1 MDADLAAGSDRTDP
15 ASVKEQKMS
24 ESIAEIKKQL
34 QAASLPGLP
43 DFLKDHETF
52 IRTYETDERSGVK
65 KLVEQARK
73 QIDAYEK
80 ELKRTESMKRFEK
93 EYDSYSYI
101 CGIDEVG
108 RGPLAGPV
116 VAGTVILP
124 KNCDILYLND
134 SKQLSE
140 KKREELYEVIM
151 EKAVSTGLG
160 FVTPERIDE
169 INILQATYEA
179 MRMAIGELDP
189 VPDLLL
195 NDAVTIPEV
204 TIRQV
209 PIIKGDA
216 KSISIAAASIIAKV
230 TRDRLMTEYE
240 KTYPGYGF
248 AANKGYG
255 SAEHIAAIRELGPP
269 EELYQEL
276 SIGGVMRLSSLFTQ
290 GNQQIQENS
299 RDMSFS
305 TLEKG
310 LRNGM
315 KEMEGKMPGQS
326 VTGEV
331 IEADGQDILLA
342 IGKNQLL
349 RARLSLAMNVEAGQQ
364 LTFGIKSIGGMKV
377 VLSPLFENMTS
388 GSGAEK
394 ALELAGLPRNE
405 ETMKMVEAMMKEGM
419 KLDPDSL
426 SSMYRTV
433 NAHMDADI
441 NTLVQLNR
449 MGLPVTEENITQ
461 LQSYKNYEGQVTEG
475 VKILM
480 GEVAEQLS
488 SLAASD
494 NPEDV
499 FTFLKVVLGEPSGT
513 ENVQTEENM
522 AGDDNVIQTFK
533 NAVMTEAPEE
543 NAGKEKLPFMPG
555 MAEQAGEKGLGMA
568 LSDVLQKAGFPEET
582 VNACLKGE
590 LPAKELLTE
599 LGRLVKDGR
608 LSTEQKNGILEL
620 LKDNEFLEN
629 LKKGLTEKFLLTP
642 DEVGEDGQV
651 EKLYER
657 LDSQLSRMN
666 QALQGMAKENP
677 ALSQS
682 IQNLS
687 SNVEFMNQ
695 LNQMFTYVQLPLKL
709 SGQEAAGELY
719 VYTNKKNLAKKD
731 GQVSALLHL
740 DLEHLGEIDIH
751 VSLRDSHVS
760 TKFCLSDEKAL
771 DLVAANIDT
780 LNQRLM
786 KRGYSM
792 DASFEQKDKAQHP
805 IDEMLDRDKKVSSK
819 EKVLISSSS
828 FDARA

>member
-1 MDADLAAGSDRTDP
+1 
-15 ASVKEQKMS
+15 
-24 ESIAEIKKQL
+24 
-34 QAASLPGLP
+34 
-43 DFLKDHETF
+43 
-52 IRTYETDERSGVK
+52 
-65 KLVEQARK
+65 
-73 QIDAYEK
+73 
-80 ELKRTESMKRFEK
+80 
-93 EYDSYSYI
+93 
-101 CGIDEVG
+101 
-108 RGPLAGPV
+108 
-116 VAGTVILP
+116 
-124 KNCDILYLND
+124 
-134 SKQLSE
+134 
-140 KKREELYEVIM
+140 
-151 EKAVSTGLG
+151 
-160 FVTPERIDE
+160 
-169 INILQATYEA
+169 
-179 MRMAIGELDP
+179 
-189 VPDLLL
+189 
-195 NDAVTIPEV
+195 
-204 TIRQV
+204 
-209 PIIKGDA
+209 
-216 KSISIAAASIIAKV
+216 
-230 TRDRLMTEYE
+230 
-240 KTYPGYGF
+240 
-248 AANKGYG
+248 
-255 SAEHIAAIRELGPP
+255 
-269 EELYQEL
+269 
-276 SIGGVMRLSSLFTQ
+276 MRLSSLFTQ

-349 RARLSLAMNVEAGQQ
+349 RARLSLAMDVEAGQQ

-405 ETMKMVEAMMKEGM
+405 EIMKMVEAMMKEGM

-608 LSTEQKNGILEL
+608 LPTEQKNGILEL

-651 EKLYER
+651 EKLYGR

>member
-1 MDADLAAGSDRTDP
+1 
-15 ASVKEQKMS
+15 
-24 ESIAEIKKQL
+24 
-34 QAASLPGLP
+34 
-43 DFLKDHETF
+43 
-52 IRTYETDERSGVK
+52 
-65 KLVEQARK
+65 
-73 QIDAYEK
+73 
-80 ELKRTESMKRFEK
+80 
-93 EYDSYSYI
+93 
-101 CGIDEVG
+101 
-108 RGPLAGPV
+108 
-116 VAGTVILP
+116 
-124 KNCDILYLND
+124 
-134 SKQLSE
+134 
-140 KKREELYEVIM
+140 
-151 EKAVSTGLG
+151 
-160 FVTPERIDE
+160 
-169 INILQATYEA
+169 
-179 MRMAIGELDP
+179 
-189 VPDLLL
+189 
-195 NDAVTIPEV
+195 
-204 TIRQV
+204 
-209 PIIKGDA
+209 
-216 KSISIAAASIIAKV
+216 
-230 TRDRLMTEYE
+230 
-240 KTYPGYGF
+240 
-248 AANKGYG
+248 
-255 SAEHIAAIRELGPP
+255 
-269 EELYQEL
+269 
-276 SIGGVMRLSSLFTQ
+276 MRLSSLFTQ

-349 RARLSLAMNVEAGQQ
+349 RARLSLAMDVEAGQQ

-394 ALELAGLPRNE
+394 ALELAGLQRNE

-568 LSDVLQKAGFPEET
+568 LSDVLQKAGFSEET

-599 LGRLVKDGR
+599 LGRVVKDGR

-786 KRGYSM
+786 KRGYSV

>member
-1 MDADLAAGSDRTDP
+1 
-15 ASVKEQKMS
+15 
-24 ESIAEIKKQL
+24 
-34 QAASLPGLP
+34 
-43 DFLKDHETF
+43 
-52 IRTYETDERSGVK
+52 
-65 KLVEQARK
+65 
-73 QIDAYEK
+73 
-80 ELKRTESMKRFEK
+80 
-93 EYDSYSYI
+93 
-101 CGIDEVG
+101 
-108 RGPLAGPV
+108 
-116 VAGTVILP
+116 
-124 KNCDILYLND
+124 
-134 SKQLSE
+134 
-140 KKREELYEVIM
+140 
-151 EKAVSTGLG
+151 
-160 FVTPERIDE
+160 
-169 INILQATYEA
+169 
-179 MRMAIGELDP
+179 
-189 VPDLLL
+189 
-195 NDAVTIPEV
+195 
-204 TIRQV
+204 
-209 PIIKGDA
+209 
-216 KSISIAAASIIAKV
+216 
-230 TRDRLMTEYE
+230 
-240 KTYPGYGF
+240 
-248 AANKGYG
+248 
-255 SAEHIAAIRELGPP
+255 
-269 EELYQEL
+269 
-276 SIGGVMRLSSLFTQ
+276 MRLSSLFTQ

-349 RARLSLAMNVEAGQQ
+349 RARLSLAMDVEAGQQ

-568 LSDVLQKAGFPEET
+568 LSDVLQKAGFSEET

-629 LKKGLTEKFLLTP
+629 LKKGLTEKFFLTP

>member
-1 MDADLAAGSDRTDP
+1 
-15 ASVKEQKMS
+15 
-24 ESIAEIKKQL
+24 
-34 QAASLPGLP
+34 
-43 DFLKDHETF
+43 
-52 IRTYETDERSGVK
+52 
-65 KLVEQARK
+65 
-73 QIDAYEK
+73 
-80 ELKRTESMKRFEK
+80 
-93 EYDSYSYI
+93 
-101 CGIDEVG
+101 
-108 RGPLAGPV
+108 
-116 VAGTVILP
+116 
-124 KNCDILYLND
+124 
-134 SKQLSE
+134 
-140 KKREELYEVIM
+140 
-151 EKAVSTGLG
+151 
-160 FVTPERIDE
+160 
-169 INILQATYEA
+169 
-179 MRMAIGELDP
+179 
-189 VPDLLL
+189 
-195 NDAVTIPEV
+195 
-204 TIRQV
+204 
-209 PIIKGDA
+209 
-216 KSISIAAASIIAKV
+216 
-230 TRDRLMTEYE
+230 
-240 KTYPGYGF
+240 
-248 AANKGYG
+248 
-255 SAEHIAAIRELGPP
+255 
-269 EELYQEL
+269 
-276 SIGGVMRLSSLFTQ
+276 MRLSSLFTQ

-349 RARLSLAMNVEAGQQ
+349 RARLSLAMDVEAGQQ

-441 NTLVQLNR
+441 TTLVQLNR

-522 AGDDNVIQTFK
+522 AGDDNAIQTFK

-543 NAGKEKLPFMPG
+543 NAGKEKLSFMPG

-568 LSDVLQKAGFPEET
+568 LSDVLQKAGFSEET

-786 KRGYSM
+786 KRGYSV

>member
-1 MDADLAAGSDRTDP
+1 
-15 ASVKEQKMS
+15 
-24 ESIAEIKKQL
+24 
-34 QAASLPGLP
+34 
-43 DFLKDHETF
+43 
-52 IRTYETDERSGVK
+52 
-65 KLVEQARK
+65 
-73 QIDAYEK
+73 
-80 ELKRTESMKRFEK
+80 
-93 EYDSYSYI
+93 
-101 CGIDEVG
+101 
-108 RGPLAGPV
+108 
-116 VAGTVILP
+116 
-124 KNCDILYLND
+124 
-134 SKQLSE
+134 
-140 KKREELYEVIM
+140 
-151 EKAVSTGLG
+151 
-160 FVTPERIDE
+160 
-169 INILQATYEA
+169 
-179 MRMAIGELDP
+179 
-189 VPDLLL
+189 
-195 NDAVTIPEV
+195 
-204 TIRQV
+204 
-209 PIIKGDA
+209 
-216 KSISIAAASIIAKV
+216 
-230 TRDRLMTEYE
+230 
-240 KTYPGYGF
+240 
-248 AANKGYG
+248 
-255 SAEHIAAIRELGPP
+255 
-269 EELYQEL
+269 
-276 SIGGVMRLSSLFTQ
+276 MRLSSLFTQ

-349 RARLSLAMNVEAGQQ
+349 RARLSLAMDVEAGQQ

-394 ALELAGLPRNE
+394 ALGLAGLPRNE

-441 NTLVQLNR
+441 TTLVQLNR
-449 MGLPVTEENITQ
+449 MELPVTEENITQ

-568 LSDVLQKAGFPEET
+568 LSDVLQKAGVSEET

-786 KRGYSM
+786 KRGYSV

>member
-1 MDADLAAGSDRTDP
+1 
-15 ASVKEQKMS
+15 
-24 ESIAEIKKQL
+24 
-34 QAASLPGLP
+34 
-43 DFLKDHETF
+43 
-52 IRTYETDERSGVK
+52 
-65 KLVEQARK
+65 
-73 QIDAYEK
+73 
-80 ELKRTESMKRFEK
+80 
-93 EYDSYSYI
+93 
-101 CGIDEVG
+101 
-108 RGPLAGPV
+108 
-116 VAGTVILP
+116 
-124 KNCDILYLND
+124 
-134 SKQLSE
+134 
-140 KKREELYEVIM
+140 
-151 EKAVSTGLG
+151 
-160 FVTPERIDE
+160 
-169 INILQATYEA
+169 
-179 MRMAIGELDP
+179 
-189 VPDLLL
+189 
-195 NDAVTIPEV
+195 
-204 TIRQV
+204 
-209 PIIKGDA
+209 
-216 KSISIAAASIIAKV
+216 
-230 TRDRLMTEYE
+230 
-240 KTYPGYGF
+240 
-248 AANKGYG
+248 
-255 SAEHIAAIRELGPP
+255 
-269 EELYQEL
+269 
-276 SIGGVMRLSSLFTQ
+276 MRLSSLFTQ

-349 RARLSLAMNVEAGQQ
+349 RARLSLAMDVEAGQQ

-522 AGDDNVIQTFK
+522 AGDDNAIQAFK

-786 KRGYSM
+786 KRGYSV

>member
-1 MDADLAAGSDRTDP
+1 
-15 ASVKEQKMS
+15 
-24 ESIAEIKKQL
+24 
-34 QAASLPGLP
+34 
-43 DFLKDHETF
+43 
-52 IRTYETDERSGVK
+52 
-65 KLVEQARK
+65 
-73 QIDAYEK
+73 
-80 ELKRTESMKRFEK
+80 
-93 EYDSYSYI
+93 
-101 CGIDEVG
+101 
-108 RGPLAGPV
+108 
-116 VAGTVILP
+116 
-124 KNCDILYLND
+124 
-134 SKQLSE
+134 
-140 KKREELYEVIM
+140 
-151 EKAVSTGLG
+151 
-160 FVTPERIDE
+160 
-169 INILQATYEA
+169 
-179 MRMAIGELDP
+179 
-189 VPDLLL
+189 
-195 NDAVTIPEV
+195 
-204 TIRQV
+204 
-209 PIIKGDA
+209 
-216 KSISIAAASIIAKV
+216 
-230 TRDRLMTEYE
+230 
-240 KTYPGYGF
+240 
-248 AANKGYG
+248 
-255 SAEHIAAIRELGPP
+255 
-269 EELYQEL
+269 
-276 SIGGVMRLSSLFTQ
+276 MRLSSLFTQ

-349 RARLSLAMNVEAGQQ
+349 RARLSLAMDVEAGQQ

-394 ALELAGLPRNE
+394 ALELAGLQRNE

-568 LSDVLQKAGFPEET
+568 LSDVLQKAGFSEET

-629 LKKGLTEKFLLTP
+629 LKMGLTEKFLLTP

-771 DLVAANIDT
+771 DLVEANIDT

-786 KRGYSM
+786 KRGYSV

>member
-1 MDADLAAGSDRTDP
+1 
-15 ASVKEQKMS
+15 
-24 ESIAEIKKQL
+24 
-34 QAASLPGLP
+34 
-43 DFLKDHETF
+43 
-52 IRTYETDERSGVK
+52 
-65 KLVEQARK
+65 
-73 QIDAYEK
+73 
-80 ELKRTESMKRFEK
+80 
-93 EYDSYSYI
+93 
-101 CGIDEVG
+101 
-108 RGPLAGPV
+108 
-116 VAGTVILP
+116 
-124 KNCDILYLND
+124 
-134 SKQLSE
+134 
-140 KKREELYEVIM
+140 
-151 EKAVSTGLG
+151 
-160 FVTPERIDE
+160 
-169 INILQATYEA
+169 
-179 MRMAIGELDP
+179 
-189 VPDLLL
+189 
-195 NDAVTIPEV
+195 
-204 TIRQV
+204 
-209 PIIKGDA
+209 
-216 KSISIAAASIIAKV
+216 
-230 TRDRLMTEYE
+230 
-240 KTYPGYGF
+240 
-248 AANKGYG
+248 
-255 SAEHIAAIRELGPP
+255 
-269 EELYQEL
+269 
-276 SIGGVMRLSSLFTQ
+276 MRLSSLFTQ

-349 RARLSLAMNVEAGQQ
+349 RARLSLAMDVEAGQQ

-441 NTLVQLNR
+441 TTLVQLNR

-555 MAEQAGEKGLGMA
+555 KAEQAGEKGLGMA
-568 LSDVLQKAGFPEET
+568 LSDVLQKAGFSEET

-599 LGRLVKDGR
+599 LGRVVKDGR

>member
-1 MDADLAAGSDRTDP
+1 
-15 ASVKEQKMS
+15 
-24 ESIAEIKKQL
+24 
-34 QAASLPGLP
+34 
-43 DFLKDHETF
+43 
-52 IRTYETDERSGVK
+52 
-65 KLVEQARK
+65 
-73 QIDAYEK
+73 
-80 ELKRTESMKRFEK
+80 
-93 EYDSYSYI
+93 
-101 CGIDEVG
+101 
-108 RGPLAGPV
+108 
-116 VAGTVILP
+116 
-124 KNCDILYLND
+124 
-134 SKQLSE
+134 
-140 KKREELYEVIM
+140 
-151 EKAVSTGLG
+151 
-160 FVTPERIDE
+160 
-169 INILQATYEA
+169 
-179 MRMAIGELDP
+179 
-189 VPDLLL
+189 
-195 NDAVTIPEV
+195 
-204 TIRQV
+204 
-209 PIIKGDA
+209 
-216 KSISIAAASIIAKV
+216 
-230 TRDRLMTEYE
+230 
-240 KTYPGYGF
+240 
-248 AANKGYG
+248 
-255 SAEHIAAIRELGPP
+255 
-269 EELYQEL
+269 
-276 SIGGVMRLSSLFTQ
+276 MRLSSLFTQ

-349 RARLSLAMNVEAGQQ
+349 RARLSLAMDVEAGQQ

-394 ALELAGLPRNE
+394 ALELAGLQRNE

-568 LSDVLQKAGFPEET
+568 LSDVLQKAGFSEET

-599 LGRLVKDGR
+599 LDRLVKDGR

>member
-1 MDADLAAGSDRTDP
+1 
-15 ASVKEQKMS
+15 
-24 ESIAEIKKQL
+24 
-34 QAASLPGLP
+34 
-43 DFLKDHETF
+43 
-52 IRTYETDERSGVK
+52 
-65 KLVEQARK
+65 
-73 QIDAYEK
+73 
-80 ELKRTESMKRFEK
+80 
-93 EYDSYSYI
+93 
-101 CGIDEVG
+101 
-108 RGPLAGPV
+108 
-116 VAGTVILP
+116 
-124 KNCDILYLND
+124 
-134 SKQLSE
+134 
-140 KKREELYEVIM
+140 
-151 EKAVSTGLG
+151 
-160 FVTPERIDE
+160 
-169 INILQATYEA
+169 
-179 MRMAIGELDP
+179 
-189 VPDLLL
+189 
-195 NDAVTIPEV
+195 
-204 TIRQV
+204 
-209 PIIKGDA
+209 
-216 KSISIAAASIIAKV
+216 
-230 TRDRLMTEYE
+230 
-240 KTYPGYGF
+240 
-248 AANKGYG
+248 
-255 SAEHIAAIRELGPP
+255 
-269 EELYQEL
+269 
-276 SIGGVMRLSSLFTQ
+276 MRLSSLFTQ

-349 RARLSLAMNVEAGQQ
+349 RARLSLAMDVEAGQQ

-394 ALELAGLPRNE
+394 ALELAGLQRNE

-568 LSDVLQKAGFPEET
+568 LSDVLQKAGFSEET

-786 KRGYSM
+786 KRGYSV

>member
-1 MDADLAAGSDRTDP
+1 
-15 ASVKEQKMS
+15 
-24 ESIAEIKKQL
+24 
-34 QAASLPGLP
+34 
-43 DFLKDHETF
+43 
-52 IRTYETDERSGVK
+52 
-65 KLVEQARK
+65 
-73 QIDAYEK
+73 
-80 ELKRTESMKRFEK
+80 
-93 EYDSYSYI
+93 
-101 CGIDEVG
+101 
-108 RGPLAGPV
+108 
-116 VAGTVILP
+116 
-124 KNCDILYLND
+124 
-134 SKQLSE
+134 
-140 KKREELYEVIM
+140 
-151 EKAVSTGLG
+151 
-160 FVTPERIDE
+160 
-169 INILQATYEA
+169 
-179 MRMAIGELDP
+179 
-189 VPDLLL
+189 
-195 NDAVTIPEV
+195 
-204 TIRQV
+204 
-209 PIIKGDA
+209 
-216 KSISIAAASIIAKV
+216 
-230 TRDRLMTEYE
+230 
-240 KTYPGYGF
+240 
-248 AANKGYG
+248 
-255 SAEHIAAIRELGPP
+255 
-269 EELYQEL
+269 
-276 SIGGVMRLSSLFTQ
+276 MRLSSLFTQ

-315 KEMEGKMPGQS
+315 KEMEGKMSGQS

-349 RARLSLAMNVEAGQQ
+349 RARLSLAMDVEAGQQ

-441 NTLVQLNR
+441 TTLVQLNR

-568 LSDVLQKAGFPEET
+568 LSDVLQKAGFSEET

-786 KRGYSM
+786 KRGYSV

>member
-1 MDADLAAGSDRTDP
+1 
-15 ASVKEQKMS
+15 
-24 ESIAEIKKQL
+24 
-34 QAASLPGLP
+34 
-43 DFLKDHETF
+43 
-52 IRTYETDERSGVK
+52 
-65 KLVEQARK
+65 
-73 QIDAYEK
+73 
-80 ELKRTESMKRFEK
+80 
-93 EYDSYSYI
+93 
-101 CGIDEVG
+101 
-108 RGPLAGPV
+108 
-116 VAGTVILP
+116 
-124 KNCDILYLND
+124 
-134 SKQLSE
+134 
-140 KKREELYEVIM
+140 
-151 EKAVSTGLG
+151 
-160 FVTPERIDE
+160 
-169 INILQATYEA
+169 
-179 MRMAIGELDP
+179 
-189 VPDLLL
+189 
-195 NDAVTIPEV
+195 
-204 TIRQV
+204 
-209 PIIKGDA
+209 
-216 KSISIAAASIIAKV
+216 
-230 TRDRLMTEYE
+230 
-240 KTYPGYGF
+240 
-248 AANKGYG
+248 
-255 SAEHIAAIRELGPP
+255 
-269 EELYQEL
+269 
-276 SIGGVMRLSSLFTQ
+276 MRLSSLFTQ

-349 RARLSLAMNVEAGQQ
+349 RARLSLAMDVEAGQQ

-441 NTLVQLNR
+441 TTLVQLNR

-543 NAGKEKLPFMPG
+543 NAGKEKLLFMPG
-555 MAEQAGEKGLGMA
+555 MAEQAGEKDLGMA
-568 LSDVLQKAGFPEET
+568 LSDVLQKAGFSEET

-599 LGRLVKDGR
+599 LGRVVKDGR

-786 KRGYSM
+786 KRGYSV

>member
-1 MDADLAAGSDRTDP
+1 
-15 ASVKEQKMS
+15 
-24 ESIAEIKKQL
+24 
-34 QAASLPGLP
+34 
-43 DFLKDHETF
+43 
-52 IRTYETDERSGVK
+52 
-65 KLVEQARK
+65 
-73 QIDAYEK
+73 
-80 ELKRTESMKRFEK
+80 
-93 EYDSYSYI
+93 
-101 CGIDEVG
+101 
-108 RGPLAGPV
+108 
-116 VAGTVILP
+116 
-124 KNCDILYLND
+124 
-134 SKQLSE
+134 
-140 KKREELYEVIM
+140 
-151 EKAVSTGLG
+151 
-160 FVTPERIDE
+160 
-169 INILQATYEA
+169 
-179 MRMAIGELDP
+179 
-189 VPDLLL
+189 
-195 NDAVTIPEV
+195 
-204 TIRQV
+204 
-209 PIIKGDA
+209 
-216 KSISIAAASIIAKV
+216 
-230 TRDRLMTEYE
+230 
-240 KTYPGYGF
+240 
-248 AANKGYG
+248 
-255 SAEHIAAIRELGPP
+255 
-269 EELYQEL
+269 
-276 SIGGVMRLSSLFTQ
+276 MRLSSLFTQ

-349 RARLSLAMNVEAGQQ
+349 RARLSLAMDVEAGQQ

-394 ALELAGLPRNE
+394 ALELAGLPRNG

-568 LSDVLQKAGFPEET
+568 LSDVLQKAGFSEET

-740 DLEHLGEIDIH
+740 DLKHLGEIDIH

>member
-1 MDADLAAGSDRTDP
+1 
-15 ASVKEQKMS
+15 
-24 ESIAEIKKQL
+24 
-34 QAASLPGLP
+34 
-43 DFLKDHETF
+43 
-52 IRTYETDERSGVK
+52 
-65 KLVEQARK
+65 
-73 QIDAYEK
+73 
-80 ELKRTESMKRFEK
+80 
-93 EYDSYSYI
+93 
-101 CGIDEVG
+101 
-108 RGPLAGPV
+108 
-116 VAGTVILP
+116 
-124 KNCDILYLND
+124 
-134 SKQLSE
+134 
-140 KKREELYEVIM
+140 
-151 EKAVSTGLG
+151 
-160 FVTPERIDE
+160 
-169 INILQATYEA
+169 
-179 MRMAIGELDP
+179 
-189 VPDLLL
+189 
-195 NDAVTIPEV
+195 
-204 TIRQV
+204 
-209 PIIKGDA
+209 
-216 KSISIAAASIIAKV
+216 
-230 TRDRLMTEYE
+230 
-240 KTYPGYGF
+240 
-248 AANKGYG
+248 
-255 SAEHIAAIRELGPP
+255 
-269 EELYQEL
+269 
-276 SIGGVMRLSSLFTQ
+276 MRLSSLFTQ

-349 RARLSLAMNVEAGQQ
+349 RARLSLAMDVEAGQQ

-394 ALELAGLPRNE
+394 ALELAGLQRNE

-441 NTLVQLNR
+441 TTLVQLNR

-513 ENVQTEENM
+513 ENVQTEKNM

-555 MAEQAGEKGLGMA
+555 MAEQAGEKDLGMA
-568 LSDVLQKAGFPEET
+568 LSDVLQKAGFSEET

-599 LGRLVKDGR
+599 LGRVVKDGR

-786 KRGYSM
+786 KRGYSV

>member
-1 MDADLAAGSDRTDP
+1 
-15 ASVKEQKMS
+15 
-24 ESIAEIKKQL
+24 
-34 QAASLPGLP
+34 
-43 DFLKDHETF
+43 
-52 IRTYETDERSGVK
+52 
-65 KLVEQARK
+65 
-73 QIDAYEK
+73 
-80 ELKRTESMKRFEK
+80 
-93 EYDSYSYI
+93 
-101 CGIDEVG
+101 
-108 RGPLAGPV
+108 
-116 VAGTVILP
+116 
-124 KNCDILYLND
+124 
-134 SKQLSE
+134 
-140 KKREELYEVIM
+140 
-151 EKAVSTGLG
+151 
-160 FVTPERIDE
+160 
-169 INILQATYEA
+169 
-179 MRMAIGELDP
+179 
-189 VPDLLL
+189 
-195 NDAVTIPEV
+195 
-204 TIRQV
+204 
-209 PIIKGDA
+209 
-216 KSISIAAASIIAKV
+216 
-230 TRDRLMTEYE
+230 
-240 KTYPGYGF
+240 
-248 AANKGYG
+248 
-255 SAEHIAAIRELGPP
+255 
-269 EELYQEL
+269 
-276 SIGGVMRLSSLFTQ
+276 MRLSSLFTQ

-349 RARLSLAMNVEAGQQ
+349 RARLSLAMDVEAGQQ

-568 LSDVLQKAGFPEET
+568 LSDVLQKAGFSEET

-599 LGRLVKDGR
+599 LGRVVKDGR

-740 DLEHLGEIDIH
+740 DLKHLGEIDIH

-771 DLVAANIDT
+771 DLVEANIDT

>member
-1 MDADLAAGSDRTDP
+1 
-15 ASVKEQKMS
+15 
-24 ESIAEIKKQL
+24 
-34 QAASLPGLP
+34 
-43 DFLKDHETF
+43 
-52 IRTYETDERSGVK
+52 
-65 KLVEQARK
+65 
-73 QIDAYEK
+73 
-80 ELKRTESMKRFEK
+80 
-93 EYDSYSYI
+93 
-101 CGIDEVG
+101 
-108 RGPLAGPV
+108 
-116 VAGTVILP
+116 
-124 KNCDILYLND
+124 
-134 SKQLSE
+134 
-140 KKREELYEVIM
+140 
-151 EKAVSTGLG
+151 
-160 FVTPERIDE
+160 
-169 INILQATYEA
+169 
-179 MRMAIGELDP
+179 
-189 VPDLLL
+189 
-195 NDAVTIPEV
+195 
-204 TIRQV
+204 
-209 PIIKGDA
+209 
-216 KSISIAAASIIAKV
+216 
-230 TRDRLMTEYE
+230 
-240 KTYPGYGF
+240 
-248 AANKGYG
+248 
-255 SAEHIAAIRELGPP
+255 
-269 EELYQEL
+269 
-276 SIGGVMRLSSLFTQ
+276 MRLSSLFTQ

-342 IGKNQLL
+342 IGKNQLI
-349 RARLSLAMNVEAGQQ
+349 RARLSLAMDVEAGQQ

-394 ALELAGLPRNE
+394 ALELAGLQRNE

-441 NTLVQLNR
+441 TTLVQLSR

-461 LQSYKNYEGQVTEG
+461 LQSYKNYESQVTEG

-499 FTFLKVVLGEPSGT
+499 FTFLKAVLGEPSGT
-513 ENVQTEENM
+513 DDVQTEENM

-543 NAGKEKLPFMPG
+543 TAGKERLPFIPG
-555 MAEQAGEKGLGMA
+555 MAEQAGEKGFGMA
-568 LSDVLQKAGFPEET
+568 LSDVLRKAGFSEET

-599 LGRLVKDGR
+599 LSRLVKDGR
-608 LSTEQKNGILEL
+608 MSTEQKNGILEL
-620 LKDNEFLEN
+620 IKDNGFLEN

-651 EKLYER
+651 EKFYER

-682 IQNLS
+682 LQNLS

-740 DLEHLGEIDIH
+740 DLKHLGEIDIH

-771 DLVAANIDT
+771 DLVAANIET

>member
-1 MDADLAAGSDRTDP
+1 
-15 ASVKEQKMS
+15 
-24 ESIAEIKKQL
+24 
-34 QAASLPGLP
+34 
-43 DFLKDHETF
+43 
-52 IRTYETDERSGVK
+52 
-65 KLVEQARK
+65 
-73 QIDAYEK
+73 
-80 ELKRTESMKRFEK
+80 
-93 EYDSYSYI
+93 
-101 CGIDEVG
+101 
-108 RGPLAGPV
+108 
-116 VAGTVILP
+116 
-124 KNCDILYLND
+124 
-134 SKQLSE
+134 
-140 KKREELYEVIM
+140 
-151 EKAVSTGLG
+151 
-160 FVTPERIDE
+160 
-169 INILQATYEA
+169 
-179 MRMAIGELDP
+179 
-189 VPDLLL
+189 
-195 NDAVTIPEV
+195 
-204 TIRQV
+204 
-209 PIIKGDA
+209 
-216 KSISIAAASIIAKV
+216 
-230 TRDRLMTEYE
+230 
-240 KTYPGYGF
+240 
-248 AANKGYG
+248 
-255 SAEHIAAIRELGPP
+255 
-269 EELYQEL
+269 
-276 SIGGVMRLSSLFTQ
+276 MRLSSLFTQ

-349 RARLSLAMNVEAGQQ
+349 RARLSLAMDVEAGQQ

-394 ALELAGLPRNE
+394 ALELAGLQRNE

-441 NTLVQLNR
+441 TTLVQLNR

-522 AGDDNVIQTFK
+522 AGDDNAIQTFK

-555 MAEQAGEKGLGMA
+555 MAEQAGEKGLGMV
-568 LSDVLQKAGFPEET
+568 LSDVLQKAGFSEET

-629 LKKGLTEKFLLTP
+629 LKKSLTEKFLLTP

>member
-1 MDADLAAGSDRTDP
+1 
-15 ASVKEQKMS
+15 
-24 ESIAEIKKQL
+24 
-34 QAASLPGLP
+34 
-43 DFLKDHETF
+43 
-52 IRTYETDERSGVK
+52 
-65 KLVEQARK
+65 
-73 QIDAYEK
+73 
-80 ELKRTESMKRFEK
+80 
-93 EYDSYSYI
+93 
-101 CGIDEVG
+101 
-108 RGPLAGPV
+108 
-116 VAGTVILP
+116 
-124 KNCDILYLND
+124 
-134 SKQLSE
+134 
-140 KKREELYEVIM
+140 
-151 EKAVSTGLG
+151 
-160 FVTPERIDE
+160 
-169 INILQATYEA
+169 
-179 MRMAIGELDP
+179 
-189 VPDLLL
+189 
-195 NDAVTIPEV
+195 
-204 TIRQV
+204 
-209 PIIKGDA
+209 
-216 KSISIAAASIIAKV
+216 
-230 TRDRLMTEYE
+230 
-240 KTYPGYGF
+240 
-248 AANKGYG
+248 
-255 SAEHIAAIRELGPP
+255 
-269 EELYQEL
+269 
-276 SIGGVMRLSSLFTQ
+276 MRLSSLFTQ

-349 RARLSLAMNVEAGQQ
+349 RARLSLAMDVEAGQQ

-555 MAEQAGEKGLGMA
+555 MADQAGEKDLGMA
-568 LSDVLQKAGFPEET
+568 LSDVLQKAGFSEET

>member
-1 MDADLAAGSDRTDP
+1 
-15 ASVKEQKMS
+15 
-24 ESIAEIKKQL
+24 
-34 QAASLPGLP
+34 
-43 DFLKDHETF
+43 
-52 IRTYETDERSGVK
+52 
-65 KLVEQARK
+65 
-73 QIDAYEK
+73 
-80 ELKRTESMKRFEK
+80 
-93 EYDSYSYI
+93 
-101 CGIDEVG
+101 
-108 RGPLAGPV
+108 
-116 VAGTVILP
+116 
-124 KNCDILYLND
+124 
-134 SKQLSE
+134 
-140 KKREELYEVIM
+140 
-151 EKAVSTGLG
+151 
-160 FVTPERIDE
+160 
-169 INILQATYEA
+169 
-179 MRMAIGELDP
+179 
-189 VPDLLL
+189 
-195 NDAVTIPEV
+195 
-204 TIRQV
+204 
-209 PIIKGDA
+209 
-216 KSISIAAASIIAKV
+216 
-230 TRDRLMTEYE
+230 
-240 KTYPGYGF
+240 
-248 AANKGYG
+248 
-255 SAEHIAAIRELGPP
+255 
-269 EELYQEL
+269 
-276 SIGGVMRLSSLFTQ
+276 MRLSSLFTQ
-290 GNQQIQENS
+290 GNQQIQESS

-349 RARLSLAMNVEAGQQ
+349 RARLSLAMDVEAGQQ

-394 ALELAGLPRNE
+394 ALDLAGLPRNE

-441 NTLVQLNR
+441 TSLVQLTR

-461 LQSYKNYEGQVTEG
+461 LQAYKNYEGQVTEG
-475 VKILM
+475 VRTLM

-488 SLAASD
+488 FLASSG

-499 FTFLKVVLGEPSGT
+499 FTFLKAVLTDPAVQEAQAEENGTGT
-513 ENVQTEENM
+513 EGGIQTGEEAVLTEEGM
-522 AGDDNVIQTFK
+522 AALPET
-533 NAVMTEAPEE
+533 AEEA
-543 NAGKEKLPFMPG
+543 AGKEKIPFMPG
-555 MAEQAGEKGLGMA
+555 MAEQAGENGLGTA
-568 LSDVLQKAGFPEET
+568 LSDTLQKTGFSEEII
-582 VNACLKGE
+582 NAYLKGE

-599 LGRLVKDGR
+599 LGRLMKDHG
-608 LSTEQKNGILEL
+608 LSTEQKDGILTL
-620 LKDNEFLEN
+620 LKDNAFLEN

-682 IQNLS
+682 LQNLS

-695 LNQMFTYVQLPLKL
+695 LNQMFTYVQLPLKM
-709 SGQEAAGELY
+709 SGQEATGELY

-740 DLEHLGEIDIH
+740 DLEHLGEVDIH

-780 LNQRLM
+780 LNQRLV

-792 DASFEQKDKAQHP
+792 EASFEQKEKAQHP

>member
-1 MDADLAAGSDRTDP
+1 
-15 ASVKEQKMS
+15 
-24 ESIAEIKKQL
+24 
-34 QAASLPGLP
+34 
-43 DFLKDHETF
+43 
-52 IRTYETDERSGVK
+52 
-65 KLVEQARK
+65 
-73 QIDAYEK
+73 
-80 ELKRTESMKRFEK
+80 
-93 EYDSYSYI
+93 
-101 CGIDEVG
+101 
-108 RGPLAGPV
+108 
-116 VAGTVILP
+116 
-124 KNCDILYLND
+124 
-134 SKQLSE
+134 
-140 KKREELYEVIM
+140 
-151 EKAVSTGLG
+151 
-160 FVTPERIDE
+160 
-169 INILQATYEA
+169 
-179 MRMAIGELDP
+179 
-189 VPDLLL
+189 
-195 NDAVTIPEV
+195 
-204 TIRQV
+204 
-209 PIIKGDA
+209 
-216 KSISIAAASIIAKV
+216 
-230 TRDRLMTEYE
+230 
-240 KTYPGYGF
+240 
-248 AANKGYG
+248 
-255 SAEHIAAIRELGPP
+255 
-269 EELYQEL
+269 
-276 SIGGVMRLSSLFTQ
+276 MRLSSLFTQ
-290 GNQQIQENS
+290 GNQQIQEKS

-305 TLEKG
+305 MLEKG

-342 IGKNQLL
+342 IGKNQLI
-349 RARLSLAMNVEAGQQ
+349 RARLSLAMDVEAGQQ

-394 ALELAGLPRNE
+394 ALELAGLQRNE

-441 NTLVQLNR
+441 TTLVQLSR

-461 LQSYKNYEGQVTEG
+461 LQSYKNYESQVTEG

-499 FTFLKVVLGEPSGT
+499 FTFLKAVLGEPSGT
-513 ENVQTEENM
+513 DDVQTEENM

-543 NAGKEKLPFMPG
+543 TAGKERLPFIPG

-568 LSDVLQKAGFPEET
+568 LSDVLRKAGFSEET

-599 LGRLVKDGR
+599 LSRLVKAGR
-608 LSTEQKNGILEL
+608 MSTEQKNGILEL
-620 LKDNEFLEN
+620 LKDNGFLEN
-629 LKKGLTEKFLLTP
+629 LKNGLTEKFLLTP

-651 EKLYER
+651 EKFYER

-682 IQNLS
+682 LQNLS

-740 DLEHLGEIDIH
+740 DLKHLGEIDIH

-771 DLVAANIDT
+771 DLVAANIET

>member
-1 MDADLAAGSDRTDP
+1 
-15 ASVKEQKMS
+15 
-24 ESIAEIKKQL
+24 
-34 QAASLPGLP
+34 
-43 DFLKDHETF
+43 
-52 IRTYETDERSGVK
+52 
-65 KLVEQARK
+65 
-73 QIDAYEK
+73 
-80 ELKRTESMKRFEK
+80 
-93 EYDSYSYI
+93 
-101 CGIDEVG
+101 
-108 RGPLAGPV
+108 
-116 VAGTVILP
+116 
-124 KNCDILYLND
+124 
-134 SKQLSE
+134 
-140 KKREELYEVIM
+140 
-151 EKAVSTGLG
+151 
-160 FVTPERIDE
+160 
-169 INILQATYEA
+169 
-179 MRMAIGELDP
+179 
-189 VPDLLL
+189 
-195 NDAVTIPEV
+195 
-204 TIRQV
+204 
-209 PIIKGDA
+209 
-216 KSISIAAASIIAKV
+216 
-230 TRDRLMTEYE
+230 
-240 KTYPGYGF
+240 
-248 AANKGYG
+248 
-255 SAEHIAAIRELGPP
+255 
-269 EELYQEL
+269 
-276 SIGGVMRLSSLFTQ
+276 MRLSSLFTQ

-349 RARLSLAMNVEAGQQ
+349 RARLSLAMDVEAGQQ

-394 ALELAGLPRNE
+394 ALELAGLPRNG

-568 LSDVLQKAGFPEET
+568 LSDVLQKAGFSEET

-642 DEVGEDGQV
+642 DEVGENGQV

-760 TKFCLSDEKAL
+760 TKFCLSDENAL

-786 KRGYSM
+786 KRGYSV

>member
-1 MDADLAAGSDRTDP
+1 
-15 ASVKEQKMS
+15 
-24 ESIAEIKKQL
+24 
-34 QAASLPGLP
+34 
-43 DFLKDHETF
+43 
-52 IRTYETDERSGVK
+52 
-65 KLVEQARK
+65 
-73 QIDAYEK
+73 
-80 ELKRTESMKRFEK
+80 
-93 EYDSYSYI
+93 
-101 CGIDEVG
+101 
-108 RGPLAGPV
+108 
-116 VAGTVILP
+116 
-124 KNCDILYLND
+124 
-134 SKQLSE
+134 
-140 KKREELYEVIM
+140 
-151 EKAVSTGLG
+151 
-160 FVTPERIDE
+160 
-169 INILQATYEA
+169 
-179 MRMAIGELDP
+179 
-189 VPDLLL
+189 
-195 NDAVTIPEV
+195 
-204 TIRQV
+204 
-209 PIIKGDA
+209 
-216 KSISIAAASIIAKV
+216 
-230 TRDRLMTEYE
+230 
-240 KTYPGYGF
+240 
-248 AANKGYG
+248 
-255 SAEHIAAIRELGPP
+255 
-269 EELYQEL
+269 
-276 SIGGVMRLSSLFTQ
+276 MRLSSLFTQ

-349 RARLSLAMNVEAGQQ
+349 RARLSLAMDVEAGQQ

-568 LSDVLQKAGFPEET
+568 FSDVLQKAGFSEET

-599 LGRLVKDGR
+599 LGRVVKDGR

-786 KRGYSM
+786 KRGYSV

>member
-1 MDADLAAGSDRTDP
+1 
-15 ASVKEQKMS
+15 
-24 ESIAEIKKQL
+24 
-34 QAASLPGLP
+34 
-43 DFLKDHETF
+43 
-52 IRTYETDERSGVK
+52 
-65 KLVEQARK
+65 
-73 QIDAYEK
+73 
-80 ELKRTESMKRFEK
+80 
-93 EYDSYSYI
+93 
-101 CGIDEVG
+101 
-108 RGPLAGPV
+108 
-116 VAGTVILP
+116 
-124 KNCDILYLND
+124 
-134 SKQLSE
+134 
-140 KKREELYEVIM
+140 
-151 EKAVSTGLG
+151 
-160 FVTPERIDE
+160 
-169 INILQATYEA
+169 
-179 MRMAIGELDP
+179 
-189 VPDLLL
+189 
-195 NDAVTIPEV
+195 
-204 TIRQV
+204 
-209 PIIKGDA
+209 
-216 KSISIAAASIIAKV
+216 
-230 TRDRLMTEYE
+230 
-240 KTYPGYGF
+240 
-248 AANKGYG
+248 
-255 SAEHIAAIRELGPP
+255 
-269 EELYQEL
+269 
-276 SIGGVMRLSSLFTQ
+276 MRLSSLFTQ

-349 RARLSLAMNVEAGQQ
+349 RARLSLAMDVEAGQQ

-426 SSMYRTV
+426 SYMYRTV

-441 NTLVQLNR
+441 TTLVQLNR

-522 AGDDNVIQTFK
+522 AGDDNVIQIFK

-568 LSDVLQKAGFPEET
+568 LSDVLQKAGFSEET

-599 LGRLVKDGR
+599 LGRVVKDGR

-695 LNQMFTYVQLPLKL
+695 LSQMFTYVQLPLKL

-786 KRGYSM
+786 KRGYSV

>member
-1 MDADLAAGSDRTDP
+1 
-15 ASVKEQKMS
+15 
-24 ESIAEIKKQL
+24 
-34 QAASLPGLP
+34 
-43 DFLKDHETF
+43 
-52 IRTYETDERSGVK
+52 
-65 KLVEQARK
+65 
-73 QIDAYEK
+73 
-80 ELKRTESMKRFEK
+80 
-93 EYDSYSYI
+93 
-101 CGIDEVG
+101 
-108 RGPLAGPV
+108 
-116 VAGTVILP
+116 
-124 KNCDILYLND
+124 
-134 SKQLSE
+134 
-140 KKREELYEVIM
+140 
-151 EKAVSTGLG
+151 
-160 FVTPERIDE
+160 
-169 INILQATYEA
+169 
-179 MRMAIGELDP
+179 
-189 VPDLLL
+189 
-195 NDAVTIPEV
+195 
-204 TIRQV
+204 
-209 PIIKGDA
+209 
-216 KSISIAAASIIAKV
+216 
-230 TRDRLMTEYE
+230 
-240 KTYPGYGF
+240 
-248 AANKGYG
+248 
-255 SAEHIAAIRELGPP
+255 
-269 EELYQEL
+269 
-276 SIGGVMRLSSLFTQ
+276 MRLSSLFTQ

-349 RARLSLAMNVEAGQQ
+349 RARLSLAMDVEAGQQ

-433 NAHMDADI
+433 NAHMDVDI
-441 NTLVQLNR
+441 TTLVQLNR

-568 LSDVLQKAGFPEET
+568 LSDVLQKAGFSEET

-786 KRGYSM
+786 KRGYSV

>member
-1 MDADLAAGSDRTDP
+1 
-15 ASVKEQKMS
+15 
-24 ESIAEIKKQL
+24 
-34 QAASLPGLP
+34 
-43 DFLKDHETF
+43 
-52 IRTYETDERSGVK
+52 
-65 KLVEQARK
+65 
-73 QIDAYEK
+73 
-80 ELKRTESMKRFEK
+80 
-93 EYDSYSYI
+93 
-101 CGIDEVG
+101 
-108 RGPLAGPV
+108 
-116 VAGTVILP
+116 
-124 KNCDILYLND
+124 
-134 SKQLSE
+134 
-140 KKREELYEVIM
+140 
-151 EKAVSTGLG
+151 
-160 FVTPERIDE
+160 
-169 INILQATYEA
+169 
-179 MRMAIGELDP
+179 
-189 VPDLLL
+189 
-195 NDAVTIPEV
+195 
-204 TIRQV
+204 
-209 PIIKGDA
+209 
-216 KSISIAAASIIAKV
+216 
-230 TRDRLMTEYE
+230 
-240 KTYPGYGF
+240 
-248 AANKGYG
+248 
-255 SAEHIAAIRELGPP
+255 
-269 EELYQEL
+269 
-276 SIGGVMRLSSLFTQ
+276 MRLSSLFTQ

-349 RARLSLAMNVEAGQQ
+349 RARLSLAMDVEAGQQ

-441 NTLVQLNR
+441 TTLVQLNR

-522 AGDDNVIQTFK
+522 AGDDNAIQTFK

-568 LSDVLQKAGFPEET
+568 LSDVLQKAGFSEET

-642 DEVGEDGQV
+642 DEVGEEGQV

-786 KRGYSM
+786 KRGYSV

>member
-1 MDADLAAGSDRTDP
+1 
-15 ASVKEQKMS
+15 
-24 ESIAEIKKQL
+24 
-34 QAASLPGLP
+34 
-43 DFLKDHETF
+43 
-52 IRTYETDERSGVK
+52 
-65 KLVEQARK
+65 
-73 QIDAYEK
+73 
-80 ELKRTESMKRFEK
+80 
-93 EYDSYSYI
+93 
-101 CGIDEVG
+101 
-108 RGPLAGPV
+108 
-116 VAGTVILP
+116 
-124 KNCDILYLND
+124 
-134 SKQLSE
+134 
-140 KKREELYEVIM
+140 
-151 EKAVSTGLG
+151 
-160 FVTPERIDE
+160 
-169 INILQATYEA
+169 
-179 MRMAIGELDP
+179 
-189 VPDLLL
+189 
-195 NDAVTIPEV
+195 
-204 TIRQV
+204 
-209 PIIKGDA
+209 
-216 KSISIAAASIIAKV
+216 
-230 TRDRLMTEYE
+230 
-240 KTYPGYGF
+240 
-248 AANKGYG
+248 
-255 SAEHIAAIRELGPP
+255 
-269 EELYQEL
+269 
-276 SIGGVMRLSSLFTQ
+276 MRLSSLFTQ

-342 IGKNQLL
+342 IGKNQLI
-349 RARLSLAMNVEAGQQ
+349 RARLSLAMDVEAGQQ

-441 NTLVQLNR
+441 TTLVQLSR

-461 LQSYKNYEGQVTEG
+461 LQSYKNYESQITEG

-488 SLAASD
+488 FLAASD

-499 FTFLKVVLGEPSGT
+499 FTFLKAVLGEPSGT
-513 ENVQTEENM
+513 DDVQTEENM

-543 NAGKEKLPFMPG
+543 TAGKERLPFIPG

-568 LSDVLQKAGFPEET
+568 LSDVLRKAGFSEET

-599 LGRLVKDGR
+599 LSRLVKAGR
-608 LSTEQKNGILEL
+608 MSTEQKNGILEL
-620 LKDNEFLEN
+620 LKDNGFLEN

-651 EKLYER
+651 EKFYER

-682 IQNLS
+682 LQNLS

-740 DLEHLGEIDIH
+740 DLKHLGEIDIH

-771 DLVAANIDT
+771 DLVAANIET

-828 FDARA
+828 FDSRA

>member
-1 MDADLAAGSDRTDP
+1 
-15 ASVKEQKMS
+15 
-24 ESIAEIKKQL
+24 
-34 QAASLPGLP
+34 
-43 DFLKDHETF
+43 
-52 IRTYETDERSGVK
+52 
-65 KLVEQARK
+65 
-73 QIDAYEK
+73 
-80 ELKRTESMKRFEK
+80 
-93 EYDSYSYI
+93 
-101 CGIDEVG
+101 
-108 RGPLAGPV
+108 
-116 VAGTVILP
+116 
-124 KNCDILYLND
+124 
-134 SKQLSE
+134 
-140 KKREELYEVIM
+140 
-151 EKAVSTGLG
+151 
-160 FVTPERIDE
+160 
-169 INILQATYEA
+169 
-179 MRMAIGELDP
+179 
-189 VPDLLL
+189 
-195 NDAVTIPEV
+195 
-204 TIRQV
+204 
-209 PIIKGDA
+209 
-216 KSISIAAASIIAKV
+216 
-230 TRDRLMTEYE
+230 
-240 KTYPGYGF
+240 
-248 AANKGYG
+248 
-255 SAEHIAAIRELGPP
+255 
-269 EELYQEL
+269 
-276 SIGGVMRLSSLFTQ
+276 MRLSSLFTQ
-290 GNQQIQENS
+290 GNQQIQEKS

-305 TLEKG
+305 MLEKG

-342 IGKNQLL
+342 IGKNQLI
-349 RARLSLAMNVEAGQQ
+349 RARLSLAMDVEAGQQ

-394 ALELAGLPRNE
+394 ALELAGLQRNE

-441 NTLVQLNR
+441 TTLVQLSR

-461 LQSYKNYEGQVTEG
+461 LQSYKNYESQVTEG

-499 FTFLKVVLGEPSGT
+499 FTFLKAVLGEPSGT
-513 ENVQTEENM
+513 DDVQTEENM

-533 NAVMTEAPEE
+533 NAVMTEAPKE
-543 NAGKEKLPFMPG
+543 NAGKERLPFIPG

-568 LSDVLQKAGFPEET
+568 LSDVLRKAGFSEET

-599 LGRLVKDGR
+599 LSRLVKAGR
-608 LSTEQKNGILEL
+608 MSTEQKNGILEL
-620 LKDNEFLEN
+620 LKDNGFLEN
-629 LKKGLTEKFLLTP
+629 LKNGLTEKFLLTP

-651 EKLYER
+651 EKFYER

-682 IQNLS
+682 LQNLS

-740 DLEHLGEIDIH
+740 DLKHLGEIDIH

-771 DLVAANIDT
+771 DLVAANIET

>member
-1 MDADLAAGSDRTDP
+1 
-15 ASVKEQKMS
+15 
-24 ESIAEIKKQL
+24 
-34 QAASLPGLP
+34 
-43 DFLKDHETF
+43 
-52 IRTYETDERSGVK
+52 
-65 KLVEQARK
+65 
-73 QIDAYEK
+73 
-80 ELKRTESMKRFEK
+80 
-93 EYDSYSYI
+93 
-101 CGIDEVG
+101 
-108 RGPLAGPV
+108 
-116 VAGTVILP
+116 
-124 KNCDILYLND
+124 
-134 SKQLSE
+134 
-140 KKREELYEVIM
+140 
-151 EKAVSTGLG
+151 
-160 FVTPERIDE
+160 
-169 INILQATYEA
+169 
-179 MRMAIGELDP
+179 
-189 VPDLLL
+189 
-195 NDAVTIPEV
+195 
-204 TIRQV
+204 
-209 PIIKGDA
+209 
-216 KSISIAAASIIAKV
+216 
-230 TRDRLMTEYE
+230 
-240 KTYPGYGF
+240 
-248 AANKGYG
+248 
-255 SAEHIAAIRELGPP
+255 
-269 EELYQEL
+269 
-276 SIGGVMRLSSLFTQ
+276 MRLSSLFTQ

-349 RARLSLAMNVEAGQQ
+349 RARLSLAMDVEAGQQ

-568 LSDVLQKAGFPEET
+568 LSDVLQKAGFSEET

-642 DEVGEDGQV
+642 DEVGENGQV

-786 KRGYSM
+786 KRGYSV

>member
-1 MDADLAAGSDRTDP
+1 
-15 ASVKEQKMS
+15 
-24 ESIAEIKKQL
+24 
-34 QAASLPGLP
+34 
-43 DFLKDHETF
+43 
-52 IRTYETDERSGVK
+52 
-65 KLVEQARK
+65 
-73 QIDAYEK
+73 
-80 ELKRTESMKRFEK
+80 
-93 EYDSYSYI
+93 
-101 CGIDEVG
+101 
-108 RGPLAGPV
+108 
-116 VAGTVILP
+116 
-124 KNCDILYLND
+124 
-134 SKQLSE
+134 
-140 KKREELYEVIM
+140 
-151 EKAVSTGLG
+151 
-160 FVTPERIDE
+160 
-169 INILQATYEA
+169 
-179 MRMAIGELDP
+179 
-189 VPDLLL
+189 
-195 NDAVTIPEV
+195 
-204 TIRQV
+204 
-209 PIIKGDA
+209 
-216 KSISIAAASIIAKV
+216 
-230 TRDRLMTEYE
+230 
-240 KTYPGYGF
+240 
-248 AANKGYG
+248 
-255 SAEHIAAIRELGPP
+255 
-269 EELYQEL
+269 
-276 SIGGVMRLSSLFTQ
+276 MRLSSLFTQ

-305 TLEKG
+305 ALEKG

-349 RARLSLAMNVEAGQQ
+349 RARLSLAMDVEAGQQ

-441 NTLVQLNR
+441 TTLVQLNR

-543 NAGKEKLPFMPG
+543 NAGKEKIPFMPG

-568 LSDVLQKAGFPEET
+568 LSDVLQKAGFSEET

-786 KRGYSM
+786 KRGYSV

>member
-1 MDADLAAGSDRTDP
+1 
-15 ASVKEQKMS
+15 
-24 ESIAEIKKQL
+24 
-34 QAASLPGLP
+34 
-43 DFLKDHETF
+43 
-52 IRTYETDERSGVK
+52 
-65 KLVEQARK
+65 
-73 QIDAYEK
+73 
-80 ELKRTESMKRFEK
+80 
-93 EYDSYSYI
+93 
-101 CGIDEVG
+101 
-108 RGPLAGPV
+108 
-116 VAGTVILP
+116 
-124 KNCDILYLND
+124 
-134 SKQLSE
+134 
-140 KKREELYEVIM
+140 
-151 EKAVSTGLG
+151 
-160 FVTPERIDE
+160 
-169 INILQATYEA
+169 
-179 MRMAIGELDP
+179 
-189 VPDLLL
+189 
-195 NDAVTIPEV
+195 
-204 TIRQV
+204 
-209 PIIKGDA
+209 
-216 KSISIAAASIIAKV
+216 
-230 TRDRLMTEYE
+230 
-240 KTYPGYGF
+240 
-248 AANKGYG
+248 
-255 SAEHIAAIRELGPP
+255 
-269 EELYQEL
+269 
-276 SIGGVMRLSSLFTQ
+276 MRLSSLFTQ

-349 RARLSLAMNVEAGQQ
+349 RARLSLAMDVEAGQQ

-441 NTLVQLNR
+441 TTLVQLNR

-568 LSDVLQKAGFPEET
+568 LSDVLQKAGFSEET

-599 LGRLVKDGR
+599 LGRVVKDGR

-786 KRGYSM
+786 KRGYSV

>member
-1 MDADLAAGSDRTDP
+1 
-15 ASVKEQKMS
+15 
-24 ESIAEIKKQL
+24 
-34 QAASLPGLP
+34 
-43 DFLKDHETF
+43 
-52 IRTYETDERSGVK
+52 
-65 KLVEQARK
+65 
-73 QIDAYEK
+73 
-80 ELKRTESMKRFEK
+80 
-93 EYDSYSYI
+93 
-101 CGIDEVG
+101 
-108 RGPLAGPV
+108 
-116 VAGTVILP
+116 
-124 KNCDILYLND
+124 
-134 SKQLSE
+134 
-140 KKREELYEVIM
+140 
-151 EKAVSTGLG
+151 
-160 FVTPERIDE
+160 
-169 INILQATYEA
+169 
-179 MRMAIGELDP
+179 
-189 VPDLLL
+189 
-195 NDAVTIPEV
+195 
-204 TIRQV
+204 
-209 PIIKGDA
+209 
-216 KSISIAAASIIAKV
+216 
-230 TRDRLMTEYE
+230 
-240 KTYPGYGF
+240 
-248 AANKGYG
+248 
-255 SAEHIAAIRELGPP
+255 
-269 EELYQEL
+269 
-276 SIGGVMRLSSLFTQ
+276 MRLSSLFTQ

-349 RARLSLAMNVEAGQQ
+349 RARLSLAMDVEAGQQ

-568 LSDVLQKAGFPEET
+568 FSDVLQKAGFSEET

-651 EKLYER
+651 EKLYEK

-740 DLEHLGEIDIH
+740 DLKHLGEIDIH

>member
-1 MDADLAAGSDRTDP
+1 
-15 ASVKEQKMS
+15 
-24 ESIAEIKKQL
+24 
-34 QAASLPGLP
+34 
-43 DFLKDHETF
+43 
-52 IRTYETDERSGVK
+52 
-65 KLVEQARK
+65 
-73 QIDAYEK
+73 
-80 ELKRTESMKRFEK
+80 
-93 EYDSYSYI
+93 
-101 CGIDEVG
+101 
-108 RGPLAGPV
+108 
-116 VAGTVILP
+116 
-124 KNCDILYLND
+124 
-134 SKQLSE
+134 
-140 KKREELYEVIM
+140 
-151 EKAVSTGLG
+151 
-160 FVTPERIDE
+160 
-169 INILQATYEA
+169 
-179 MRMAIGELDP
+179 
-189 VPDLLL
+189 
-195 NDAVTIPEV
+195 
-204 TIRQV
+204 
-209 PIIKGDA
+209 
-216 KSISIAAASIIAKV
+216 
-230 TRDRLMTEYE
+230 
-240 KTYPGYGF
+240 
-248 AANKGYG
+248 
-255 SAEHIAAIRELGPP
+255 
-269 EELYQEL
+269 
-276 SIGGVMRLSSLFTQ
+276 MRLSSLFTQ

-305 TLEKG
+305 ALEKG

-315 KEMEGKMPGQS
+315 KEMEGKMPGQF

-349 RARLSLAMNVEAGQQ
+349 RARLSLAMDVEAGQQ

-441 NTLVQLNR
+441 TTLVQLNR

-461 LQSYKNYEGQVTEG
+461 LQSYKNYESQVTEG

-513 ENVQTEENM
+513 EDVQTEENM

-568 LSDVLQKAGFPEET
+568 LSDALQKAGFSEET

-620 LKDNEFLEN
+620 LKDNGFLEN

-695 LNQMFTYVQLPLKL
+695 LNQMFTYVQLPLKM
-709 SGQEAAGELY
+709 SGQEATGELY

-740 DLEHLGEIDIH
+740 DLEHLGEVDIH
-751 VSLRDSHVS
+751 VSLRDSHVY

>member
-1 MDADLAAGSDRTDP
+1 
-15 ASVKEQKMS
+15 
-24 ESIAEIKKQL
+24 
-34 QAASLPGLP
+34 
-43 DFLKDHETF
+43 
-52 IRTYETDERSGVK
+52 
-65 KLVEQARK
+65 
-73 QIDAYEK
+73 
-80 ELKRTESMKRFEK
+80 
-93 EYDSYSYI
+93 
-101 CGIDEVG
+101 
-108 RGPLAGPV
+108 
-116 VAGTVILP
+116 
-124 KNCDILYLND
+124 
-134 SKQLSE
+134 
-140 KKREELYEVIM
+140 
-151 EKAVSTGLG
+151 
-160 FVTPERIDE
+160 
-169 INILQATYEA
+169 
-179 MRMAIGELDP
+179 
-189 VPDLLL
+189 
-195 NDAVTIPEV
+195 
-204 TIRQV
+204 
-209 PIIKGDA
+209 
-216 KSISIAAASIIAKV
+216 
-230 TRDRLMTEYE
+230 
-240 KTYPGYGF
+240 
-248 AANKGYG
+248 
-255 SAEHIAAIRELGPP
+255 
-269 EELYQEL
+269 
-276 SIGGVMRLSSLFTQ
+276 MRLSSLFTQ

-349 RARLSLAMNVEAGQQ
+349 RARLSLAMDVEAGQQ

-394 ALELAGLPRNE
+394 ALELAGLQRNE

-441 NTLVQLNR
+441 TTLVQLNR

-513 ENVQTEENM
+513 ENVQTEKNM

-543 NAGKEKLPFMPG
+543 NAGKEKLSFMPG

-568 LSDVLQKAGFPEET
+568 LSDVLQKAGFSEET

-780 LNQRLM
+780 LNQRLI

>member
-1 MDADLAAGSDRTDP
+1 
-15 ASVKEQKMS
+15 
-24 ESIAEIKKQL
+24 
-34 QAASLPGLP
+34 
-43 DFLKDHETF
+43 
-52 IRTYETDERSGVK
+52 
-65 KLVEQARK
+65 
-73 QIDAYEK
+73 
-80 ELKRTESMKRFEK
+80 
-93 EYDSYSYI
+93 
-101 CGIDEVG
+101 
-108 RGPLAGPV
+108 
-116 VAGTVILP
+116 
-124 KNCDILYLND
+124 
-134 SKQLSE
+134 
-140 KKREELYEVIM
+140 
-151 EKAVSTGLG
+151 
-160 FVTPERIDE
+160 
-169 INILQATYEA
+169 
-179 MRMAIGELDP
+179 
-189 VPDLLL
+189 
-195 NDAVTIPEV
+195 
-204 TIRQV
+204 
-209 PIIKGDA
+209 
-216 KSISIAAASIIAKV
+216 
-230 TRDRLMTEYE
+230 
-240 KTYPGYGF
+240 
-248 AANKGYG
+248 
-255 SAEHIAAIRELGPP
+255 
-269 EELYQEL
+269 
-276 SIGGVMRLSSLFTQ
+276 MRLSSLFTQ

-349 RARLSLAMNVEAGQQ
+349 RARLSLAMDVEAGQQ

-441 NTLVQLNR
+441 TTLVQLNR

-543 NAGKEKLPFMPG
+543 NAGKEKLTFMPG

-568 LSDVLQKAGFPEET
+568 LSDVLQKAGFSEET

-786 KRGYSM
+786 KRGYSV

>member
-1 MDADLAAGSDRTDP
+1 
-15 ASVKEQKMS
+15 
-24 ESIAEIKKQL
+24 
-34 QAASLPGLP
+34 
-43 DFLKDHETF
+43 
-52 IRTYETDERSGVK
+52 
-65 KLVEQARK
+65 
-73 QIDAYEK
+73 
-80 ELKRTESMKRFEK
+80 
-93 EYDSYSYI
+93 
-101 CGIDEVG
+101 
-108 RGPLAGPV
+108 
-116 VAGTVILP
+116 
-124 KNCDILYLND
+124 
-134 SKQLSE
+134 
-140 KKREELYEVIM
+140 
-151 EKAVSTGLG
+151 
-160 FVTPERIDE
+160 
-169 INILQATYEA
+169 
-179 MRMAIGELDP
+179 
-189 VPDLLL
+189 
-195 NDAVTIPEV
+195 
-204 TIRQV
+204 
-209 PIIKGDA
+209 
-216 KSISIAAASIIAKV
+216 
-230 TRDRLMTEYE
+230 
-240 KTYPGYGF
+240 
-248 AANKGYG
+248 
-255 SAEHIAAIRELGPP
+255 
-269 EELYQEL
+269 
-276 SIGGVMRLSSLFTQ
+276 MRLSSLFTQ

-349 RARLSLAMNVEAGQQ
+349 RARLSLAMDVEAGQQ
-364 LTFGIKSIGGMKV
+364 LTFGSKSIGGMKV

>member
-1 MDADLAAGSDRTDP
+1 
-15 ASVKEQKMS
+15 
-24 ESIAEIKKQL
+24 
-34 QAASLPGLP
+34 
-43 DFLKDHETF
+43 
-52 IRTYETDERSGVK
+52 
-65 KLVEQARK
+65 
-73 QIDAYEK
+73 
-80 ELKRTESMKRFEK
+80 
-93 EYDSYSYI
+93 
-101 CGIDEVG
+101 
-108 RGPLAGPV
+108 
-116 VAGTVILP
+116 
-124 KNCDILYLND
+124 
-134 SKQLSE
+134 
-140 KKREELYEVIM
+140 
-151 EKAVSTGLG
+151 
-160 FVTPERIDE
+160 
-169 INILQATYEA
+169 
-179 MRMAIGELDP
+179 
-189 VPDLLL
+189 
-195 NDAVTIPEV
+195 
-204 TIRQV
+204 
-209 PIIKGDA
+209 
-216 KSISIAAASIIAKV
+216 
-230 TRDRLMTEYE
+230 
-240 KTYPGYGF
+240 
-248 AANKGYG
+248 
-255 SAEHIAAIRELGPP
+255 
-269 EELYQEL
+269 
-276 SIGGVMRLSSLFTQ
+276 MRLSSLFTQ

-349 RARLSLAMNVEAGQQ
+349 RARLSLAMDVEAGQQ

-394 ALELAGLPRNE
+394 ALELAGLPRNG

-461 LQSYKNYEGQVTEG
+461 LQSYKNYESQVTEG

-499 FTFLKVVLGEPSGT
+499 FRFLKVVLGEPSGT
-513 ENVQTEENM
+513 EDVQTEENI

-568 LSDVLQKAGFPEET
+568 LSDALQKAGFSEET

-620 LKDNEFLEN
+620 LKDNGFLEN

-666 QALQGMAKENP
+666 QALQGMTKENP

-740 DLEHLGEIDIH
+740 DLKHLGEIDIH

-760 TKFCLSDEKAL
+760 TKFCLSDERAL

>member
-1 MDADLAAGSDRTDP
+1 
-15 ASVKEQKMS
+15 
-24 ESIAEIKKQL
+24 
-34 QAASLPGLP
+34 
-43 DFLKDHETF
+43 
-52 IRTYETDERSGVK
+52 
-65 KLVEQARK
+65 
-73 QIDAYEK
+73 
-80 ELKRTESMKRFEK
+80 
-93 EYDSYSYI
+93 
-101 CGIDEVG
+101 
-108 RGPLAGPV
+108 
-116 VAGTVILP
+116 
-124 KNCDILYLND
+124 
-134 SKQLSE
+134 
-140 KKREELYEVIM
+140 
-151 EKAVSTGLG
+151 
-160 FVTPERIDE
+160 
-169 INILQATYEA
+169 
-179 MRMAIGELDP
+179 
-189 VPDLLL
+189 
-195 NDAVTIPEV
+195 
-204 TIRQV
+204 
-209 PIIKGDA
+209 
-216 KSISIAAASIIAKV
+216 
-230 TRDRLMTEYE
+230 
-240 KTYPGYGF
+240 
-248 AANKGYG
+248 
-255 SAEHIAAIRELGPP
+255 
-269 EELYQEL
+269 
-276 SIGGVMRLSSLFTQ
+276 MRLSSLFTQ

-349 RARLSLAMNVEAGQQ
+349 RARLSLAMDVEAGQQ

-522 AGDDNVIQTFK
+522 AGDDNVIQIFK

-543 NAGKEKLPFMPG
+543 NAGEEKLPFMPG

-568 LSDVLQKAGFPEET
+568 LSDVLQKAGFSEET

-740 DLEHLGEIDIH
+740 DLKHLGEIDIH

>member
-1 MDADLAAGSDRTDP
+1 
-15 ASVKEQKMS
+15 
-24 ESIAEIKKQL
+24 
-34 QAASLPGLP
+34 
-43 DFLKDHETF
+43 
-52 IRTYETDERSGVK
+52 
-65 KLVEQARK
+65 
-73 QIDAYEK
+73 
-80 ELKRTESMKRFEK
+80 
-93 EYDSYSYI
+93 
-101 CGIDEVG
+101 
-108 RGPLAGPV
+108 
-116 VAGTVILP
+116 
-124 KNCDILYLND
+124 
-134 SKQLSE
+134 
-140 KKREELYEVIM
+140 
-151 EKAVSTGLG
+151 
-160 FVTPERIDE
+160 
-169 INILQATYEA
+169 
-179 MRMAIGELDP
+179 
-189 VPDLLL
+189 
-195 NDAVTIPEV
+195 
-204 TIRQV
+204 
-209 PIIKGDA
+209 
-216 KSISIAAASIIAKV
+216 
-230 TRDRLMTEYE
+230 
-240 KTYPGYGF
+240 
-248 AANKGYG
+248 
-255 SAEHIAAIRELGPP
+255 
-269 EELYQEL
+269 
-276 SIGGVMRLSSLFTQ
+276 MRLSSLFTQ

-349 RARLSLAMNVEAGQQ
+349 RARLSLAMDVEAGQQ

-441 NTLVQLNR
+441 TTLVQLNR

-522 AGDDNVIQTFK
+522 AGDDNAIQTFK

-568 LSDVLQKAGFPEET
+568 LSDVLQKAGFSEET

-786 KRGYSM
+786 KRGYSV
-792 DASFEQKDKAQHP
+792 DASFEQKDKTQHP